1 MLTIRL
7 TRIGKSAQPS
17 FKLILQ
23 EKTSSPKGKALEIIG
38 SYNPKSKEISFK
50 KDRIEYWISKGAQP
64 SSTVAVLLKRNGM
77 TGMEKYTKIELHQRK
92 KKKGEEAAAPAAPVA
107 PAPAAAPAPAK
118 AAEPAPVAAVEAPA
132 APVEA
137 AAPAPAPEKPAE
149 TPAA

>member
-92 KKKGEEAAAPAAPVA
+92 KKGEQAAAAAAPAPVA
-107 PAPAAAPAPAK
+107 PAAAAPAKEAT
-118 AAEPAPVAAVEAPA
+118 PVAPVEAPA
-132 APVEA
+132 AAE
-137 AAPAPAPEKPAE
+137 AAPAPAE
-149 TPAA
+149 TPAAPAA

>member
-1 MLTIRL
+1 LLTIRL

-23 EKTSSPKGKALEIIG
+23 EKTSSPKGKALEIMG

-92 KKKGEEAAAPAAPVA
+92 KKGEQAAA
-107 PAPAAAPAPAK
+107 AAAPAPV
-118 AAEPAPVAAVEAPA
+118 APVAAAPAKEA

-137 AAPAPAPEKPAE
+137 PVAAEKPAE
-149 TPAA
+149 TPAAPAA